1 MAAETKVRSF
11 REWKTLT
18 MVALIS
24 LVDKNPEKRV
34 TLEALAARL
43 QNLKARDLAQF
54 IFQLHL
60 LSYDIPE
67 AKALIPSPDLVEKWL
82 SGDEE

>member
-1 MAAETKVRSF
+1 MTEKEKLGF
-11 REWKTLT
+11 REWKALAMT
-18 MVALIS
+18 ALIS
-24 LVDKNPEKRV
+24 LTQKYPEKRPS
-34 TLEALAARL
+34 LETLAARL
-43 QNLKARDLAQF
+43 QYVKARDLAQF